1 MKKPPAIASVLHG
14 LVDMHV
20 HSGPSPF
27 PRRFDHVEA
36 AQDGARIG
44 LRAMVAKS
52 HHHNTQMDV
61 LSMKDRLA
69 GVAATVHG
77 GIALNSTV
85 GGLNVHAVRMC
96 LRMGGKVVWFPTI
109 SSGRHIDC
117 HPEDGSFPTT
127 TVPLTLERIDIVD
140 DSGALKPEAVE
151 ILDEIKEQRAV
162 VNGGHM
168 YPEYIRTLFHAA
180 KERGIGR
187 MVVSHPDFVIG
198 ADRSLCRE
206 LTGLGAYLEHEVG
219 HYDPEGPERWAP
231 ERLMGWIEEIGPE
244 HTVLASDFGQN
255 TNPKPVDAWLRVAEA
270 LLDLG
275 LPAKDLRRMVCDN
288 PAYLLDLGPSD

>member
-1 MKKPPAIASVLHG
+1 MRERPAVAAVLDG

-36 AQDGARIG
+36 AHDGARIG
-44 LRAMVAKS
+44 MRAMVAKS
-52 HHHNTQMDV
+52 HHHNTQMDI
-61 LSMKDRLA
+61 LAMKGRLA
-69 GVAATVHG
+69 GVAASAYG

-117 HPEDGSFPTT
+117 HPEDGAFPTT

-140 DSGALKPEAVE
+140 ESGELKPEAAE
-151 ILDEIKEQRAV
+151 ILDEIKEQEAV

-168 YPEYIRTLFHAA
+168 YPEYIRTLFRAA
-180 KERGIGR
+180 KDRGMTR
-187 MVVSHPDFVIG
+187 MVVSHPDYVIG
-198 ADRSLCRE
+198 ADPDLCRE
-206 LTGLGAYLEHEVG
+206 LIALGAFIEHEVG
-219 HYDPEGPERWAP
+219 MYDPEGTQKRDPK
-231 ERLMGWIEEIGPE
+231 RLLTWIEALGPE
-244 HTVLASDFGQN
+244 HTVLASDFGQAI
-255 TNPKPVDAWLRVAEA
+255 NPKPVDAWLRVAGA

-275 LPAKDLRRMVCDN
+275 LPEKDLRRMTRDN
-288 PAYLLDLGPSD
+288 PAYLLNLDS

>member
-1 MKKPPAIASVLHG
+1 MRERPAIASVLDG

-27 PRRFDHVEA
+27 PRRLDHVEA
-36 AQDGARIG
+36 AEDGARIG
-44 LRAMVAKS
+44 MRAMVAKS
-52 HHHNTQMDV
+52 HHHNTQMDI
-61 LSMKDRLA
+61 LAMKGRLA
-69 GVAATVHG
+69 GVAASAYG

-117 HPEDGSFPTT
+117 HPEDGAFPTT

-140 DSGALKPEAVE
+140 GNGELKPEAAE
-151 ILDEIKEQRAV
+151 ILDEIKEQEAV

-168 YPEYIRTLFHAA
+168 YPEYIRTLFRAA
-180 KERGIGR
+180 KDRGMTR
-187 MVVSHPDFVIG
+187 MVVSHPDYVIG
-198 ADRSLCRE
+198 ADPDLCRE
-206 LTGLGAYLEHEVG
+206 LIALGAFIEHEVG
-219 HYDPEGPERWAP
+219 MYDPEGTQKRDPK
-231 ERLMGWIEEIGPE
+231 RLLTWIEALGPE
-244 HTVLASDFGQN
+244 HTVLASDFGQAV
-255 TNPKPVDAWLRVAEA
+255 NPKPVDAWLRVAGA

-275 LPAKDLRRMVCDN
+275 LPEKDLRRMVCDN
-288 PAYLLDLGPSD
+288 PAYLLNLDT

>member
-1 MKKPPAIASVLHG
+1 MSQRPAIASVLDG

-44 LRAMVAKS
+44 MRAMVAKS
-52 HHHNTQMDV
+52 HHHNTQMDI
-61 LSMKDRLA
+61 LAMKGRLA
-69 GVAATVHG
+69 EVAATAYG

-117 HPEDGSFPTT
+117 HPEDGAFPTT

-140 DSGALKPEAVE
+140 GAGKLKPEAIE
-151 ILDEIKEQRAV
+151 ILDEVKDQQAV

-168 YPEYIRTLFHAA
+168 YPEYIRTLFEAA
-180 KERGIGR
+180 KDRGITADGR
-187 MVVSHPDFVIG
+187 QPSRLRH
-198 ADRSLCRE
+198 RRR
-206 LTGLGAYLEHEVG
+206 TGRCA
-219 HYDPEGPERWAP
+219 
-231 ERLMGWIEEIGPE
+231 
-244 HTVLASDFGQN
+244 AS
-255 TNPKPVDAWLRVAEA
+255 
-270 LLDLG
+270 
-275 LPAKDLRRMVCDN
+275 
-288 PAYLLDLGPSD
+288 

>member
-1 MKKPPAIASVLHG
+1 MSRRPAIASVLDG

-27 PRRFDHVEA
+27 PRRFDHVDA
-36 AQDGARIG
+36 ARDGARIG
-44 LRAMVAKS
+44 MRAMVAKS
-52 HHHNTQMDV
+52 HHHNTQMDI
-61 LSMKDRLA
+61 LAMKGRFAD
-69 GVAATVHG
+69 VAATAYG

-117 HPEDGSFPTT
+117 HPEDGAFPTT

-140 DSGALKPEAVE
+140 ERGELKPEAIE
-151 ILDEIKEQRAV
+151 ILDEIKAQEAV

-168 YPEYIRTLFHAA
+168 YPEYIRTLFQAA
-180 KERGIGR
+180 KDRGITR
-187 MVVSHPDFVIG
+187 MVVSHPDFVVG
-198 ADRSLCRE
+198 ADPDLCRE
-206 LTGLGAYLEHEVG
+206 LIGLGAFVEHEVG
-219 HYDPEGPERWAP
+219 MYDPEGLQKWDPKQ
-231 ERLMGWIEEIGPE
+231 LLTWIETLGPE
-244 HTVLASDFGQN
+244 HTVLASDFGQAA
-255 TNPKPVDAWLRVAEA
+255 NPKPVDAWMRVGEA

-275 LPAKDLRRMVCDN
+275 LPAEDLRRMVRDN
-288 PAYLLDLGPSD
+288 PGHLLGLDA

>member
-1 MKKPPAIASVLHG
+1 MTAQQSAIVRVLDG

-27 PRRFDHVEA
+27 PRRFDHVQA
-36 AQDGARIG
+36 AEDGAR
-44 LRAMVAKS
+44 LNMRAMVAKS
-52 HHHNTQMDV
+52 HHHNTQMDI
-61 LSMKDRLA
+61 LAMKDRLA
-69 GVAATVHG
+69 AVKAQVFG

-109 SSGRHIDC
+109 SSGRHIEC
-117 HPEDGSFPTT
+117 HPEDGAFPTT

-140 DSGALKPEAVE
+140 EKGDLKPEAHDV
-151 ILDEIKEQRAV
+151 LDEIKDQEAV

-168 YPEYIRTLFHAA
+168 YPEYIRTLFGAA
-180 KERGIGR
+180 KDKGITR

-198 ADRSLCRE
+198 ADPALCRE
-206 LTGLGAYLEHEVG
+206 LTGLGAFVEHEIG
-219 HYDPEGPERWAP
+219 MYDPEGTQKWDPA
-231 ERLMGWIEEIGPE
+231 RLLKWIEEIGPE
-244 HTVLASDFGQN
+244 HTTLASDFGQAS
-255 TNPKPVDAWLRVAEA
+255 NPKPVDAWIRVAGA

-275 LPAKDLRRMVCDN
+275 LPEKELRRTACDN
-288 PAYLLDLGPSD
+288 PAYLLNLDA

>member
-1 MKKPPAIASVLHG
+1 MSQRPAIASVLDG

-36 AQDGARIG
+36 ARDGARIG
-44 LRAMVAKS
+44 MRAMVAKS

-61 LSMKDRLA
+61 LAMRGRLA
-69 GVAATVHG
+69 DVAASVYG

-109 SSGRHIDC
+109 SSGRHIEC
-117 HPEDGSFPTT
+117 HPEDGAFPTT

-140 DSGALKPEAVE
+140 GSGALKPEAIE
-151 ILDEIKEQRAV
+151 ILDEIKAQEAV

-168 YPEYIRTLFHAA
+168 YPASIRTLFQAA
-180 KERGIGR
+180 RDRGVRR

-198 ADRSLCRE
+198 ADPGLCRE
-206 LTGLGAYLEHEVG
+206 LVDLGAFVEHEIG
-219 HYDPEGPERWAP
+219 MYDPEGNMRWDP
-231 ERLMGWIEEIGPE
+231 KRPLTWIETLGPE
-244 HTVLASDFGQN
+244 HTVLASDFGQAA
-255 TNPKPVDAWLRVAEA
+255 NPTPVDAWLRVAGA

-275 LPAKDLRRMVCDN
+275 LPEKDLRRMVRDN
-288 PAYLLDLGPSD
+288 PSHLLDLDA

>member
-1 MKKPPAIASVLHG
+1 MRDRPAIASVLDG

-27 PRRFDHVEA
+27 PRRLDHVEA

-44 LRAMVAKS
+44 MRAMVAKS
-52 HHHNTQMDV
+52 HHHNTQMDI
-61 LSMKDRLA
+61 LAMKGRLA
-69 GVAATVHG
+69 GVAASAYG

-117 HPEDGSFPTT
+117 HPEDGAFPTT

-140 DSGALKPEAVE
+140 GNGELKPEAAE
-151 ILDEIKEQRAV
+151 ILDEIKEQEAV

-168 YPEYIRTLFHAA
+168 YPEYIRTLFRAA
-180 KERGIGR
+180 KDRGMTR
-187 MVVSHPDFVIG
+187 MVVSHPDYVIG
-198 ADRSLCRE
+198 ADPDLCRE
-206 LTGLGAYLEHEVG
+206 LIALGAFIEHEVG
-219 HYDPEGPERWAP
+219 MYDPEGTQKRDPK
-231 ERLMGWIEEIGPE
+231 RLLTWIEALGPE
-244 HTVLASDFGQN
+244 HTVLASDFGQAV
-255 TNPKPVDAWLRVAEA
+255 NPKPVDAWLRVAGA

-275 LPAKDLRRMVCDN
+275 LPEKDLRRMVCDN
-288 PAYLLDLGPSD
+288 PAYLLNLDT

>member
-1 MKKPPAIASVLHG
+1 MRDRPAIASVLDG

-27 PRRFDHVEA
+27 PRRLDHVEA

-44 LRAMVAKS
+44 MRAMVAKS
-52 HHHNTQMDV
+52 HHHNTQMDI
-61 LSMKDRLA
+61 LAMKGRLA
-69 GVAATVHG
+69 GVAASAYG

-117 HPEDGSFPTT
+117 HPEDGAFPTT

-140 DSGALKPEAVE
+140 GNGELKPEAAE
-151 ILDEIKEQRAV
+151 ILDEIKEQEAV

-168 YPEYIRTLFHAA
+168 YPEYIRTLFRAA
-180 KERGIGR
+180 KDRGMTR
-187 MVVSHPDFVIG
+187 MVVSHPDYVIG
-198 ADRSLCRE
+198 ADPDLCRE
-206 LTGLGAYLEHEVG
+206 LIALGAFIEHEVG
-219 HYDPEGPERWAP
+219 MYDPEGTQKRDPK
-231 ERLMGWIEEIGPE
+231 RLLTWIEALGPE
-244 HTVLASDFGQN
+244 HTVLASDFGQAV
-255 TNPKPVDAWLRVAEA
+255 NPKPVDAWLRVAGA

-275 LPAKDLRRMVCDN
+275 LPEKDLRRVACDN
-288 PAYLLDLGPSD
+288 PAYLLNLDT

>member
-1 MKKPPAIASVLHG
+1 MRERPAVAAVLDG
-14 LVDMHV
+14 LIDMHV

-44 LRAMVAKS
+44 MRAMVAKS
-52 HHHNTQMDV
+52 HHHNTQMDI
-61 LSMKDRLA
+61 LAMKGRLA
-69 GVAATVHG
+69 GVAASAYG

-117 HPEDGSFPTT
+117 HPEDGAFPTT

-140 DSGALKPEAVE
+140 DRGELKPEAAG
-151 ILDEIKEQRAV
+151 ILDEIKEQEAV

-168 YPEYIRTLFHAA
+168 YPEYIRTLFRAA
-180 KERGIGR
+180 KDRGMTR
-187 MVVSHPDFVIG
+187 MVVSHPDYVIG
-198 ADRSLCRE
+198 ADPDLCRE
-206 LTGLGAYLEHEVG
+206 LIALGAFIEHEVG
-219 HYDPEGPERWAP
+219 MYDPEGAQKRDPK
-231 ERLMGWIEEIGPE
+231 RLLAWIEALGPE
-244 HTVLASDFGQN
+244 HTVLASDFGQAI
-255 TNPKPVDAWLRVAEA
+255 NPKPVDAWLRVAGA

-275 LPAKDLRRMVCDN
+275 LPEKDLRRMVRDN
-288 PAYLLDLGPSD
+288 PAYLLNLDS

>member
-1 MKKPPAIASVLHG
+1 MSQRSAIASILDG

-36 AQDGARIG
+36 AQDGSRVG
-44 LRAMVAKS
+44 MRAMVAKS

-61 LSMKDRLA
+61 LAMKGRLA
-69 GVAATVHG
+69 DVAASVYG

-109 SSGRHIDC
+109 SSGRHIEC
-117 HPEDGSFPTT
+117 HPEDGAFPTT

-140 DSGALKPEAVE
+140 ERGELKPEAVE
-151 ILDEIKEQRAV
+151 ILDEIAEQGAV

-168 YPEYIRTLFHAA
+168 YPEYIRTLFEAA
-180 KERGIGR
+180 NERGMR
-187 MVVSHPDFVIG
+187 RLVVSHPDFVIG
-198 ADRSLCRE
+198 ADPSLCKE
-206 LTGLGAYLEHEVG
+206 LVDLGAYIEHEVG
-219 HYDPEGPERWAP
+219 MYDPEGNMRRDPKQ
-231 ERLMGWIEEIGPE
+231 LLTWIETLGPE
-244 HTVLASDFGQN
+244 HIVLASDFGQAA
-255 TNPKPVDAWLRVAEA
+255 NPKPVDAWLRVAGA

-275 LPAKDLRRMVCDN
+275 LSEKDLRGMACDN
-288 PAYLLDLGPSD
+288 PSYLLNLES

>member
-1 MKKPPAIASVLHG
+1 MSQRPAIAAVLDG

-52 HHHNTQMDV
+52 HHHNTQMD
-61 LSMKDRLA
+61 LLAMKDRLA
-69 GVAATVHG
+69 GVAAQAFG

-85 GGLNVHAVRMC
+85 GGLNPHAVRMC

-109 SSGRHIDC
+109 SSGRHIEC
-117 HPEDGSFPTT
+117 HPEDGAFPTT

-140 DSGALKPEAVE
+140 DDGALKPEAGE
-151 ILDEIKEQRAV
+151 ILDEIAEQGAV

-168 YPEYIRTLFHAA
+168 YPHYIRTLFEAA
-180 KERGIGR
+180 KDRGITR

-198 ADRSLCRE
+198 ADPQLCRE
-206 LTGLGAYLEHEVG
+206 LIELGAFVEHEVG
-219 HYDPEGPERWAP
+219 MYDPEGTQKWDPGQ
-231 ERLMGWIEEIGPE
+231 LLGWIEALGPE
-244 HTVLASDFGQN
+244 HIVLSSDFGQAS
-255 TNPKPVDAWLRVAEA
+255 NPKPVDAWLRVSEA

-275 LPAKDLRRMVCDN
+275 LPEKDLRRMVRDN
-288 PAYLLDLGPSD
+288 PSYLLDLDS

>member
-1 MKKPPAIASVLHG
+1 MGQRPAIASVLDG
-14 LVDMHV
+14 VVDMHV

-44 LRAMVAKS
+44 MRAMVAKS
-52 HHHNTQMDV
+52 HHHNTQMDI
-61 LSMKDRLA
+61 LA
-69 GVAATVHG
+69 MRGRFADVAATAYG

-109 SSGRHIDC
+109 SSGRHIEC
-117 HPEDGSFPTT
+117 HPENGAFPTS
-127 TVPLTLERIDIVD
+127 TVPLTLERIDIID
-140 DSGALKPEAVE
+140 GNGALRPEVTE
-151 ILDEIKEQRAV
+151 ILDEIKAQQAV

-168 YPEYIRTLFHAA
+168 YPEYIRTLFQAA
-180 KERGIGR
+180 KDRGMTR

-198 ADRSLCRE
+198 AEPDLCRE
-206 LTGLGAYLEHEVG
+206 LIELGAFIEHEVG
-219 HYDPEGPERWAP
+219 MYDPEGTQRWDP
-231 ERLMGWIEEIGPE
+231 KKLLTWIETLGPE
-244 HTVLASDFGQN
+244 HTVLASDFGQAS
-255 TNPKPVDAWLRVAEA
+255 NPKPVDAWLRVGEA

-275 LPAKDLRRMVCDN
+275 LPEKDLRRVVRDN
-288 PAYLLDLGPSD
+288 PTYLLNLDS

>member
-1 MKKPPAIASVLHG
+1 MSPRPAIATVLDG

-44 LRAMVAKS
+44 MRAMVAKS

-61 LSMKDRLA
+61 LAMKGRLA
-69 GVAATVHG
+69 DVKAQAFG

-117 HPEDGSFPTT
+117 HPEDGAFPTT

-140 DSGALKPEAVE
+140 GDGVLKPEAVE
-151 ILDEIKEQRAV
+151 ILDEIKEQQAV
-162 VNGGHM
+162 LNGGHM
-168 YPEYIRTLFHAA
+168 YPEYIKTLFQEAH
-180 KERGIGR
+180 ERGMKR

-198 ADRSLCRE
+198 ADPAVCRE
-206 LTGLGAYLEHEVG
+206 LIELGAFIEHEVG
-219 HYDPEGPERWAP
+219 MYDPEGTQKWDPKQ
-231 ERLMGWIEEIGPE
+231 LLTWIETLGPE
-244 HTVLASDFGQN
+244 HTVLASDFGQKA
-255 TNPKPVDAWLRVAEA
+255 NPKPVDAWLRVSEA

-275 LPAKDLRRMVCDN
+275 LPEKDLRRMVRDN
-288 PAYLLDLGPSD
+288 PTYLLNLDA

>member
-1 MKKPPAIASVLHG
+1 MTTSSPALARVLDG

-36 AQDGARIG
+36 AEDGARINM
-44 LRAMVAKS
+44 RAMVAKS

-61 LSMKDRLA
+61 LAMKGRLA
-69 GVAATVHG
+69 HVKAQVFG

-109 SSGRHIDC
+109 SSGRHIEC
-117 HPEDGSFPTT
+117 HPEDGAFPTT
-127 TVPLTLERIDIVD
+127 TVPLTLERIDV
-140 DSGALKPEAVE
+140 
-151 ILDEIKEQRAV
+151 LDESGNLKQEAHDILEEVKEQGAV

-168 YPEYIRTLFHAA
+168 YPEYIRALFQAA
-180 KERGIGR
+180 KDKGMTR
-187 MVVSHPDFVIG
+187 MVISHPDFVIG
-198 ADRSLCRE
+198 AEPEMCRE
-206 LTGLGAYLEHEVG
+206 FTALGAFVEHEVG
-219 HYDPEGPERWAP
+219 MYDPEGTQKWDPAH
-231 ERLMGWIEEIGPE
+231 LMKWIETIGPE
-244 HTVLASDFGQN
+244 HTVLASDFGQAV
-255 TNPKPVDAWLRVAEA
+255 NPKPVDAWLRVAAA

-275 LPAKDLRRMVCDN
+275 LPERDLQRVVRDN
-288 PAYLLDLGPSD
+288 PAYLLNLDD

>member
-1 MKKPPAIASVLHG
+1 MSQRPAIATVLDG

-44 LRAMVAKS
+44 MRAMVAKS
-52 HHHNTQMDV
+52 HHHNTQMDI
-61 LSMKDRLA
+61 LAMKGRFAD
-69 GVAATVHG
+69 VAATAYG

-117 HPEDGSFPTT
+117 HPEDGAFPTT

-140 DSGALKPEAVE
+140 DSGALKPEAIA
-151 ILDEIKEQRAV
+151 ILDEIKEQQAV

-168 YPEYIRTLFHAA
+168 YPEYIRTLFQAA
-180 KERGIGR
+180 RDRGMKR

-198 ADRSLCRE
+198 AEPDLCRE
-206 LTGLGAYLEHEVG
+206 LVELGAFVEHEIG
-219 HYDPEGPERWAP
+219 MYDPEGTQKWDPKQ
-231 ERLMGWIEEIGPE
+231 LLTWIETLGPE
-244 HTVLASDFGQN
+244 HTVLASDFGQRA
-255 TNPKPVDAWLRVAEA
+255 NPKPVDAWLRVAES

-275 LPAKDLRRMVCDN
+275 LPEKDLRRMVRDN
-288 PAYLLDLGPSD
+288 PTYLLNLDA

>member
-1 MKKPPAIASVLHG
+1 VSQRPAIASVLDG

-36 AQDGARIG
+36 AEDGARIG
-44 LRAMVAKS
+44 MRAMVAKS
-52 HHHNTQMDV
+52 HHHNTQMDI
-61 LSMKDRLA
+61 LAMKGRLA
-69 GVAATVHG
+69 GVAATAYG

-85 GGLNVHAVRMC
+85 GGLNAHAVRMC

-109 SSGRHIDC
+109 CSGRHIEC
-117 HPEDGSFPTT
+117 HPEDGAFPTT

-140 DSGALKPEAVE
+140 ESGALKPEVIE
-151 ILDEIKEQRAV
+151 ILDEIKEQEAV

-168 YPEYIRTLFHAA
+168 YPAYIRTLFEAA
-180 KERGIGR
+180 KERGMTR

-198 ADRSLCRE
+198 ADPALCRE
-206 LTGLGAYLEHEVG
+206 LVELGAYVEHEIG
-219 HYDPEGPERWAP
+219 MYEPEGTQKWDPKQ
-231 ERLMGWIEEIGPE
+231 LLTWIETLGPE
-244 HTVLASDFGQN
+244 HTVLASDFGQAA
-255 TNPKPVDAWLRVAEA
+255 NPKPVDAWMRVAGA

-275 LPAKDLRRMVCDN
+275 LAEKDLRRMVRDN
-288 PAYLLDLGPSD
+288 PAYLLDLDA

>member
-1 MKKPPAIASVLHG
+1 MSQRPAIASVLDG

-44 LRAMVAKS
+44 MRAMVAKS
-52 HHHNTQMDV
+52 HHHNTQMDI
-61 LSMKDRLA
+61 LAMKDRFA
-69 GVAATVHG
+69 DVAATAYG

-117 HPEDGSFPTT
+117 HPEDGAFPTT
-127 TVPLTLERIDIVD
+127 TVPLTLERIDVVD
-140 DSGALKPEAVE
+140 ENGTLKPEAIE
-151 ILDEIKEQRAV
+151 ILDEIKEQEAV
-162 VNGGHM
+162 LNGGHM
-168 YPEYIRTLFHAA
+168 YPEYIRTLFQAA
-180 KERGIGR
+180 SERGMTR

-198 ADRSLCRE
+198 AEPELLRE
-206 LTGLGAYLEHEVG
+206 LIELGAYVEHEVG
-219 HYDPEGPERWAP
+219 MYDPEGTQKWDPNK
-231 ERLMGWIEEIGPE
+231 LLTWIETLGPE
-244 HTVLASDFGQN
+244 HTVLASDFGQAK
-255 TNPKPVDAWLRVAEA
+255 NPKPVDAWLRVGEA

-275 LPAKDLRRMVCDN
+275 LPEKDLRRMVRDN
-288 PAYLLDLGPSD
+288 PTYLLNLDD

>member
-1 MKKPPAIASVLHG
+1 MRERPAIAAVLDG

-27 PRRFDHVEA
+27 PRRLDHVEA

-44 LRAMVAKS
+44 MRAMVAKS
-52 HHHNTQMDV
+52 HHHNTQMDI
-61 LSMKDRLA
+61 LAMRGRLA
-69 GVAATVHG
+69 GVAASAYG

-117 HPEDGSFPTT
+117 HPEDGAFPTT

-140 DSGALKPEAVE
+140 ERGELKPEAAE
-151 ILDEIKEQRAV
+151 ILDEIKEQEAV

-168 YPEYIRTLFHAA
+168 YPEYIRTLFRAA
-180 KERGIGR
+180 KDRGMTR
-187 MVVSHPDFVIG
+187 MVVSHPDYVIG
-198 ADRSLCRE
+198 ADPELCRE
-206 LTGLGAYLEHEVG
+206 LIALGAFIEHEVG
-219 HYDPEGPERWAP
+219 MYDPEGTQKRDPK
-231 ERLMGWIEEIGPE
+231 RLLTWIEALGPE
-244 HTVLASDFGQN
+244 HTVLASDFGQAI
-255 TNPKPVDAWLRVAEA
+255 NPKPVDAWLRVAGA

-275 LPAKDLRRMVCDN
+275 LPEKDLRRMVRDN
-288 PAYLLDLGPSD
+288 PAHLLNLDS

>member
-1 MKKPPAIASVLHG
+1 MSQRPAIAAVLDG

-61 LSMKDRLA
+61 LAMKGRLE
-69 GVAATVHG
+69 GVAAKVYG

-117 HPEDGSFPTT
+117 HPEDGAFPTT

-140 DSGALKPEAVE
+140 ENGELKPAAIE
-151 ILDEIKEQRAV
+151 ILDEIKDQQAV
-162 VNGGHM
+162 LNGGHM
-168 YPEYIRTLFHAA
+168 YPEYIKTLFAAA
-180 KERGIGR
+180 KERGMKR
-187 MVVSHPDFVIG
+187 LVVSHPDFVIG
-198 ADRSLCRE
+198 ADPELCRE
-206 LTGLGAYLEHEVG
+206 LIELGAFVEHEVG
-219 HYDPEGPERWAP
+219 MYDPEGTQKWDPKQ
-231 ERLMGWIEEIGPE
+231 LLTWIEKLGPE
-244 HTVLASDFGQN
+244 HIVLASDFGQQA
-255 TNPKPVDAWLRVAEA
+255 NPKPVDAWMRVGEA

-275 LPAKDLRRMVCDN
+275 VPEKDLRRMVRDN
-288 PAYLLDLGPSD
+288 PTYLLDLDA

>member
-1 MKKPPAIASVLHG
+1 MSTRPAIASVLDG
-14 LVDMHV
+14 LADMHV

-44 LRAMVAKS
+44 MRAMVAKS
-52 HHHNTQMDV
+52 HHHNTQMDI
-61 LSMKDRLA
+61 LAMKGRLA
-69 GVAATVHG
+69 DVKAQAFG

-85 GGLNVHAVRMC
+85 GGLNVHAVRMT

-117 HPEDGSFPTT
+117 HPEDGAFPTT

-140 DSGALKPEAVE
+140 GEGALKPEALE
-151 ILDEIKEQRAV
+151 ILDEIKEQQAV
-162 VNGGHM
+162 LNGGHM
-168 YPEYIRTLFHAA
+168 YPEYIRTLFQEAH
-180 KERGIGR
+180 ERGLRR

-198 ADRSLCRE
+198 ADPAVCRE
-206 LTGLGAYLEHEVG
+206 LIELGAFIEHEVG
-219 HYDPEGPERWAP
+219 MYDPEGTQKWDPKQ
-231 ERLMGWIEEIGPE
+231 LLTWIETLGPE
-244 HTVLASDFGQN
+244 HTVLASDFGQKA
-255 TNPKPVDAWLRVAEA
+255 NPKPVDAWLRVGEA

-275 LPAKDLRRMVCDN
+275 LPEKDLRRMVRDN
-288 PAYLLDLGPSD
+288 PAYLLNLDA

>member
-1 MKKPPAIASVLHG
+1 MNPRPAIASLLDG

-44 LRAMVAKS
+44 MRAMVAKS
-52 HHHNTQMDV
+52 HHHSTQMD
-61 LSMKDRLA
+61 LLAMKGRLA
-69 GVAATVHG
+69 GVAATAYG

-117 HPEDGSFPTT
+117 HPEDGAFPTT

-140 DSGALKPEAVE
+140 DTGELKPEAAE
-151 ILDEIKEQRAV
+151 ILDEIKEQEAV

-168 YPEYIRTLFHAA
+168 YPEYIRTLFQAA
-180 KERGIGR
+180 KERGITR

-198 ADRSLCRE
+198 AEPDLCRE
-206 LTGLGAYLEHEVG
+206 LIALGAYIEHEVG
-219 HYDPEGPERWAP
+219 MYDPEGSQHWDPRQ
-231 ERLMGWIEEIGPE
+231 LLTWIEALGPE
-244 HTVLASDFGQN
+244 HTVLASDFGQA

-275 LPAKDLRRMVCDN
+275 LPEKDLRRMACDN
-288 PAYLLDLGPSD
+288 PAYLLGLDT

>member
-1 MKKPPAIASVLHG
+1 MSQRPAIAAVLDG

-36 AQDGARIG
+36 ARDGARIG
-44 LRAMVAKS
+44 MRAMVAKS

-61 LSMKDRLA
+61 LAMKGRLA
-69 GVAATVHG
+69 EVEAQVFG

-85 GGLNVHAVRMC
+85 GGLNVHAVRMT

-109 SSGRHIDC
+109 SSGRHLDC
-117 HPEDGSFPTT
+117 HPEDGAFPTT

-140 DSGALKPEAVE
+140 GEGAIKPEAIE
-151 ILDEIKEQRAV
+151 ILDEIKEQQAV
-162 VNGGHM
+162 LNGGHM
-168 YPEYIRTLFHAA
+168 YPEYIKTLFGEAH
-180 KERGIGR
+180 ERGLER

-198 ADRSLCRE
+198 ADPALCRE
-206 LTGLGAYLEHEVG
+206 LIELGAFIEHEVG
-219 HYDPEGPERWAP
+219 MYDPEGTQKWDPKN
-231 ERLMGWIEEIGPE
+231 LLTWIETLGPE
-244 HTVLASDFGQN
+244 HTVLASDFGQQA
-255 TNPKPVDAWLRVAEA
+255 NPKPVDAWLRVGEA

-275 LPAKDLRRMVCDN
+275 LPEKDLRRMVRDN
-288 PAYLLDLGPSD
+288 PAYLLNLDA

>member
-1 MKKPPAIASVLHG
+1 MRERPAIAAVLDG

-44 LRAMVAKS
+44 MRAMVAKS
-52 HHHNTQMDV
+52 HHHNTQMDI
-61 LSMKDRLA
+61 LAMRGRLA
-69 GVAATVHG
+69 GVAASAYG

-117 HPEDGSFPTT
+117 HPEDGAFPTT

-140 DSGALKPEAVE
+140 ERGELKPEAAE
-151 ILDEIKEQRAV
+151 ILDEIKEQEAV

-168 YPEYIRTLFHAA
+168 YPEYIRTLFRAA
-180 KERGIGR
+180 KDRGMTR
-187 MVVSHPDFVIG
+187 MVVSHPDYVIG
-198 ADRSLCRE
+198 ADPELCRE
-206 LTGLGAYLEHEVG
+206 LIALGAFIEHEVG
-219 HYDPEGPERWAP
+219 MYDPEGTQKRDPK
-231 ERLMGWIEEIGPE
+231 RLLTWIEALGPE
-244 HTVLASDFGQN
+244 HTVLASDFGQAI
-255 TNPKPVDAWLRVAEA
+255 NPKPVDAWLRVAGA

-275 LPAKDLRRMVCDN
+275 LPEKDLRRMVRDN
-288 PAYLLDLGPSD
+288 PAHLLNLDS

>member
-1 MKKPPAIASVLHG
+1 MTQRPAIASVLDG

-44 LRAMVAKS
+44 MRAMVAKS
-52 HHHNTQMDV
+52 HHHNTQMDI
-61 LSMKDRLA
+61 LAMKGRFA
-69 GVAATVHG
+69 EVAASAYG

-117 HPEDGSFPTT
+117 HPEDGAFPTT

-140 DSGALKPEAVE
+140 ESGALKPEVIE
-151 ILDEIKEQRAV
+151 ILDEIKEQEAV

-168 YPEYIRTLFHAA
+168 YPAYIRTLFQAA
-180 KERGIGR
+180 KERGMTR

-198 ADRSLCRE
+198 AEPDLCRE
-206 LTGLGAYLEHEVG
+206 LVELGAFVEHEIG
-219 HYDPEGPERWAP
+219 MYDPEGTQKWDPKQ
-231 ERLMGWIEEIGPE
+231 LLTWIETLGPE
-244 HTVLASDFGQN
+244 HTVLASDFGQAA
-255 TNPKPVDAWLRVAEA
+255 NPKPVDAWMRVAGA

-275 LPAKDLRRMVCDN
+275 LPEKDLRRMVRDN
-288 PAYLLDLGPSD
+288 PTYLLNLDA

>member
-1 MKKPPAIASVLHG
+1 MRERPAIAAVLDG

-27 PRRFDHVEA
+27 PRRLDHVEA

-44 LRAMVAKS
+44 MRAMVAKS
-52 HHHNTQMDV
+52 HHHNTQMDI
-61 LSMKDRLA
+61 LAMRGRLA
-69 GVAATVHG
+69 GVAASVYG

-117 HPEDGSFPTT
+117 HPEDGAFPTT

-140 DSGALKPEAVE
+140 ERGELKPEAAG
-151 ILDEIKEQRAV
+151 ILDEIKEQEAV

-168 YPEYIRTLFHAA
+168 YPEYIRTLFRAA
-180 KERGIGR
+180 KDRGMTR
-187 MVVSHPDFVIG
+187 MVVSHPDYVIG
-198 ADRSLCRE
+198 ADPELCRE
-206 LTGLGAYLEHEVG
+206 LIALGAFIEHEVG
-219 HYDPEGPERWAP
+219 MYDPEGTQKRDPK
-231 ERLMGWIEEIGPE
+231 RLLTWIEALGPE
-244 HTVLASDFGQN
+244 HTVLASDFGQAI
-255 TNPKPVDAWLRVAEA
+255 NPKPVDAWLRVAGA

-275 LPAKDLRRMVCDN
+275 LPEKDLRRMVRDN
-288 PAYLLDLGPSD
+288 PAHLLNLDS

>member
-1 MKKPPAIASVLHG
+1 MSPRPAIATVLDG

-44 LRAMVAKS
+44 MRAMVAKS

-61 LSMKDRLA
+61 LAMKGRLA
-69 GVAATVHG
+69 DVKAQAFG

-117 HPEDGSFPTT
+117 HPEDGAFPTT

-140 DSGALKPEAVE
+140 GDGVLKPEAIE
-151 ILDEIKEQRAV
+151 ILDEIKEQQAV
-162 VNGGHM
+162 LNGGHM
-168 YPEYIRTLFHAA
+168 YPEYIKTLFQEAH
-180 KERGIGR
+180 ERGMKR

-198 ADRSLCRE
+198 ADPAVCRE
-206 LTGLGAYLEHEVG
+206 LIELGAFIEHEVG
-219 HYDPEGPERWAP
+219 MYDPEGTQKWDPKQ
-231 ERLMGWIEEIGPE
+231 LLTWIETLGPE
-244 HTVLASDFGQN
+244 HTVLASDFGQKA
-255 TNPKPVDAWLRVAEA
+255 NPKPVDAWLRVSEA

-275 LPAKDLRRMVCDN
+275 LPEKDLRRMVRDN
-288 PAYLLDLGPSD
+288 PTYLLNLDA